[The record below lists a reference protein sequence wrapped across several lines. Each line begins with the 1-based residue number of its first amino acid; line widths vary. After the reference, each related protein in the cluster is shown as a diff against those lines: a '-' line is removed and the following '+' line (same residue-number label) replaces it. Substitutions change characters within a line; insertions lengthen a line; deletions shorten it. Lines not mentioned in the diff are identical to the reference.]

1 MSSTNG
7 SWLRLSNEQIESQP
21 FLISHKDEIKI
32 GLQCTFKAK
41 IKQKESDIQYK
52 QIVDTP
58 SEKLF
63 ENNRCDICYEKEKN
77 ALLMPCKHNC
87 TCILCAKNLT

>member
-1 MSSTNG
+1 M
-7 SWLRLSNEQIESQP
+7 Q
-21 FLISHKDEIKI
+21 HYKD
-32 GLQCTFKAK
+32 
-41 IKQKESDIQYK
+41 
-52 QIVDTP
+52 IVDTP

-87 TCILCAKNLT
+87 TCILCAKNLTQCPICRGKITDFIKIYKS